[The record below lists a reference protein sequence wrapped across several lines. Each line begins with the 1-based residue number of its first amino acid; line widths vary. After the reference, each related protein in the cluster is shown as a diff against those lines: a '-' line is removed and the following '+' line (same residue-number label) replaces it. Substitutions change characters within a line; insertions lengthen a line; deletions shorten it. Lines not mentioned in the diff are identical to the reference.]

1 MGKALPEMIPA
12 TPEERAEIDRRANA
26 ALLELDRRAN
36 AARAEIDRRANAARL
51 ELSNRRE
58 SYISDHFAR
67 RLFKQ
72 YGFPD
77 VRLDLAGLDRAEP
90 NTNAPEGSRSIDL
103 PDFTIDTPDFTIDT
117 PDFTIDTPDFDFLTK
132 N

>member
-12 TPEERAEIDRRANA
+12 TPEERAEIDRPADA
-26 ALLELDRRAN
+26 ALLEIDRRAN
-36 AARAEIDRRANAARL
+36 AAHAEIDRRTDAARL

-72 YGFPD
+72 YGFPS
-77 VRLDLAGLDRAEP
+77 VRLDLAGLDQCEP
-90 NTNAPEGSRSIDL
+90 NTNAPEGSRSIDM
-103 PDFTIDTPDFTIDT
+103 PDFSIDMPDFAT
-117 PDFTIDTPDFDFLTK
+117 